1 VAVLPDLA
9 AAGLY
14 GLVVFLLALGI
25 LVVFVETIPP
35 RQLRGLLLAAGV
47 VALILAVSGEAGL
60 ALLVVGFAA
69 AFLANET
76 FEWLT
81 AR

>member
-1 VAVLPDLA
+1 MAVLPDLA

-14 GLVVFLLALGI
+14 GLVVFLVVLGF

-35 RQLRGLLLAAGV
+35 RRLVGLLLGTSV
-47 VALILAVSGEAGL
+47 VAILLVSVGEAGMVLL
-60 ALLVVGFAA
+60 ALGFGGA
-69 AFLANET
+69 LIANQT

-81 AR
+81 TR